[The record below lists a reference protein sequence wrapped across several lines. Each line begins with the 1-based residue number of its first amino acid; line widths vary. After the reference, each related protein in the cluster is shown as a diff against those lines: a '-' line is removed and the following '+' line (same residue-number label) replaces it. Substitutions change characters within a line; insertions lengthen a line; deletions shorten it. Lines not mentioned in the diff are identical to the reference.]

1 MGRYIPY
8 SPILAFD
15 NPEYVFE
22 QFTGMRDRKGN
33 DVYEGDV
40 VCEQLDEEGAALGNS
55 ANVGRVFFAAGSF
68 MIDGDSCL
76 YDHTFSTSPNILEDY
91 LVIGNALENPDF
103 LIK

>member
-1 MGRYIPY
+1 
-8 SPILAFD
+8 
-15 NPEYVFE
+15 
-22 QFTGMRDRKGN
+22 MRDRKGN